1 MSRPWGM
8 KAGIAGVR
16 FGLGEWIMRRRIE
29 KLVALILS
37 MSLLLSTAGCKK
49 KGTDAT
55 QGSSDVIPDLLP
67 TTPDGKP
74 HGDYVLDTDP
84 YFSDSTITLPI
95 PESNKDREPRGQ
107 SLGTKVFLDNC
118 IACMYDHLYDL
129 TEKEKKEQE
138 SLDYFDPEQL
148 MRSYELQMLQYDCGI
163 VFYSYSGETLAKCEF
178 PSNYEILHLYPL
190 RDGCVMANC
199 FRMNYNEKGDGGYD
213 DVFVLVNEKGE
224 ILREEVA
231 SPLLNL
237 EVGNMEVIQMENGQ
251 FLFYGSAKVC
261 LMDEN
266 WQFKKE
272 ADLLS
277 WESHIYEFDGKY
289 YEISFDRKYNAQGVM
304 PDYKYRELDLNTFS
318 FSDAKA
324 LDPNTPSPYRLIV
337 NNGEVITDDGE
348 GLVKVNLLTGDRE
361 NLFRWGDT
369 DIYGKEIENAR
380 VSDQGDIVLLSHDQE
395 LILLHKEATNPY
407 AGKRILK
414 VGINEQNTMYYPMI
428 RAYNKRT
435 ESLGRVYVYFP
446 DRNPYGFNAALKAD
460 AADRLLLDMK
470 SGDGPDIL
478 LDYSVY
484 GQFNQEGILVDL
496 NTYIDGAQ
504 GLNRSLYFD
513 NVFRAFEDNGKLY
526 QMPMT
531 FELSALVGDKTVV
544 GEVSGW
550 NVSEFGNK
558 LDQLPDG
565 MQPLL
570 YFFDSTAAELPL
582 DGTGILLNLLYRD
595 MTHYVDYGKGEVY
608 FDSED
613 FRKLLE
619 AARKASPTIGEETLR
634 NLWNEYAERPAYNS
648 FYVMVEDRVCAITPM
663 DLDGLYSYAPLT
675 KLCGGNAEFIGWP
688 VSSGN
693 GVAARARSSVGIS
706 AFSGAK
712 EEAWDFVKYLMAS
725 ETQMEIATSNDRFI
739 FVNRECEEAFL
750 QKEIDNYDKSME
762 PYANNPEYMAAF
774 PRYDQEMA
782 SAFTKVVESISTK
795 ICKNP
800 TIMEI
805 IREEAPAYFDGSKS
819 AEDVSRIIQSRAST
833 LIAEMG

>member
-1 MSRPWGM
+1 M

-16 FGLGEWIMRRRIE
+16 FGLGEWMMKRKCLRIVSVV
-29 KLVALILS
+29 LGI
-37 MSLLLSTAGCKK
+37 SLLLSTAGCKKK

-67 TTPDGKP
+67 TNPDGTP

-84 YFSDSTITLPI
+84 YFSDSSVKLLI
-95 PESNKDREPRGQ
+95 PESNKDRAPRGQ
-107 SLGTKVFLDNC
+107 SLAHMVFLDNS

-129 TEKEKKEQE
+129 TEAEKKEQE
-138 SLDYFDPEQL
+138 SLDVFKPDEL
-148 MRSYELQMLQYDCGI
+148 MRFYDLLMMQYDCGI
-163 VFYSYSGETLAKCEF
+163 VFYSYSGEMIARCEL
-178 PSNYEILHLYPL
+178 PSNYEIMRLYPL
-190 RDGCVMANC
+190 RDGLVMANC
-199 FRMNYNEKGDGGYD
+199 FRMNYNDKGDGGYD
-213 DVFVLVNEKGE
+213 EVLILLNEKGE

-237 EVGNMEVIQMENGQ
+237 EVANMEVIQMENGQ
-251 FLFYGSAKVC
+251 FLFYGDALVY

-266 WQFKKE
+266 WQVLKK

-289 YEISFDRKYNAQGVM
+289 YEISYERNYNTPDAV
-304 PDYKYRELDLNTFS
+304 PDYQYRELDLNTFS

-324 LDPNTPSPYRLIV
+324 LDPNTPPEYRLIV

-361 NLFRWGDT
+361 NLFRWGET
-369 DIYGKEIENAR
+369 DIYGKDIMNAR
-380 VSDQGDIVLLSHDQE
+380 VSDSGDIILLAEEQE
-395 LILLHKEATNPY
+395 LILLHKEASNPY

-414 VGINEQNTMYYPMI
+414 VGINEQNTTYYPMI
-428 RAYNKRT
+428 RAYNKRP

-484 GQFNQEGILVDL
+484 GQFNQDGILEDL
-496 NTYIDGAQ
+496 NSYIDGDH
-504 GLNRSLYFD
+504 GLNRSLYYD
-513 NVFRAFEDNGKLY
+513 NVFRAFEDNGKLF

-531 FELSALVGDKTVV
+531 FEISALVGDKTVL
-544 GEVSGW
+544 GEISGW
-550 NVSEFGNK
+550 TPSEFGNK

-565 MQPLL
+565 MNPLL
-570 YFFDSTAAELPL
+570 YFFVSTIAELPL
-582 DGTGILLNLLYRD
+582 DSTGILLHLLYRD
-595 MTHYVDYGKGEVY
+595 MGHYVDYGKEEVY

-619 AARKASPTIGEETLR
+619 VARRASPTTSEETLQ
-634 NLWNEYAERPAYNS
+634 NFWSEYAERTVYNP
-648 FYVMVEDRVCAITPM
+648 FFAMMEDRVCAITPM
-663 DLDGLYSYAPLT
+663 DLDGLYSFAPLT
-675 KLCGGNAEFIGWP
+675 KLCGGNAELIGWP
-688 VSSGN
+688 VSGGN
-693 GVAARARSSVGIS
+693 GVAASAHSSVGIS

-712 EEAWDFVKYLMAS
+712 EEAWDFVKYLMTS
-725 ETQMEIATSNDRFI
+725 EAQMEIATSNDRFI

-762 PYANNPEYMAAF
+762 PYANNPEYLSAY

-782 SAFTKVVESISTK
+782 DAFTKVIESISTR

-819 AEDVSRIIQSRAST
+819 AEDVSKIIQSRAST